1 MRVEARGL
9 LGMKRARF
17 LRVAAL
23 CAVACFSGAVDVRA
37 NSLEALISETV
48 ESHDRLLAGQAQVTS
63 ARERSQEALGVW
75 YPALDV
81 TANVERYRLERTNTN
96 TVIAPAQELTATIT
110 QLLWDFGG
118 ANATVERARLQL
130 VQSEISLVQT
140 RQTLIS
146 EALTAYINL
155 LRSAEVVLFARRSEE
170 NIRRQTGLEEARIEA
185 GSGLSTDLLQAK
197 TQLAGA
203 QARRVDAEGAYEL
216 ALNRYR
222 SVFGDVPEDIGA
234 LPGLKVDHS
243 SLPDTLEHALDLAFK
258 GNPELR
264 LTAIDVS
271 LSQQDRISARSDS
284 FAPTFEVVGER
295 TMTKNDGGTIGRRLE
310 SSIKLE
316 MNFPFNLGFTSIN
329 TLRAAQ
335 SDVVAA
341 TRTMGDLKRQV
352 EERVRNAWK
361 QLETARQRS
370 GYLFDQAGIA
380 RAFLEVAIQER
391 QLGQRSLIDVLS
403 GETSLINAQ
412 SDAIAAEAEVQ
423 LALVELLAASGS
435 LDYGVIETV
444 PRPDRSEM
452 LAPIAGLFGGAP
464 DPSMQLLGPDS
475 DLGTQLDPSA
485 LIQDGESSDGVFT
498 PPPSGASTTPGASPM
513 PPSGETAPSEPP
525 LSTLTPDA
533 PIVET
538 APAEPGAA
546 EPGTAEPAPAES
558 QPFLDALESPPSFDT
573 LPRPEPPDQPV
584 RDEGPAASAPQE
596 DPAAEEP
603 SEPTPPSGRDDGDL
617 DNPLFDWAQ

>member
-1 MRVEARGL
+1 
-9 LGMKRARF
+9 MKRARF

-23 CAVACFSGAVDVRA
+23 CAVACFCGPFDVRA
-37 NSLEALISETV
+37 NSLEEMIAETV
-48 ESHDRLLAGQAQVTS
+48 ETHDRLLASQAQVTA
-63 ARERSQEALGVW
+63 ARQRSKEALGVW
-75 YPALDV
+75 YPSLDV
-81 TANVERYRLERTNTN
+81 TANVERYRLERTNTD

-130 VQSEISLVQT
+130 VQSEISLVLA
-140 RQTLIS
+140 RQTLIA
-146 EALTAYINL
+146 EALAAYINL

-203 QARRVDAEGAYEL
+203 QARRVDAEGGYEL

-222 SVFGDVPEDIGA
+222 AVFGDVPADIAA
-234 LPGLKVDHS
+234 LPGMQIDAS
-243 SLPDTLEHALDLAFK
+243 GLPDTLEHALDLAFK
-258 GNPELR
+258 GNPDLR
-264 LTAIDVS
+264 LTSIDVS
-271 LSQQDRISARSDS
+271 LSQQDRISARSES

-295 TMTKNDGGTIGRRLE
+295 TMTKNDGGTIGRRTE

-423 LALVELLAASGS
+423 LALIELLAASGS
-435 LDYGVIETV
+435 LDYSVIETV

-452 LAPIAGLFGGAP
+452 LAPIAGLFGDTT
-464 DPSMQLLGPDS
+464 DPSMQLLSPGG
-475 DLGTQLDPSA
+475 DLGDSLDPSA
-485 LIQDGESSDGVFT
+485 LIDGGTPSDGVFT
-498 PPPSGASTTPGASPM
+498 PPPDGNPVLDTTPLV
-513 PPSGETAPSEPP
+513 PSEPQAPLEPP

-533 PIVET
+533 PIIETPPPAAPVEDA
-538 APAEPGAA
+538 APPETPNY
-546 EPGTAEPAPAES
+546 
-558 QPFLDALESPPSFDT
+558 LDSLQEPPSFDT
-573 LPRPEPPDQPV
+573 LPYPEPP
-584 RDEGPAASAPQE
+584 
-596 DPAAEEP
+596 
-603 SEPTPPSGRDDGDL
+603 SEPARAEGVEDTSGAAAPAPESQPAPASPPAGTRRDDGEL

>member
-1 MRVEARGL
+1 
-9 LGMKRARF
+9 MKRARF

-23 CAVACFSGAVDVRA
+23 CAVACFCGPFDVRA
-37 NSLEALISETV
+37 NSLEEMIAETV
-48 ESHDRLLAGQAQVTS
+48 ETHDRLLASQAQVTA
-63 ARERSQEALGVW
+63 ARQRSKEALGVW
-75 YPALDV
+75 YPSLDV
-81 TANVERYRLERTNTN
+81 TANVERYRLERTNTD

-130 VQSEISLVQT
+130 VQSEISLVLA
-140 RQTLIS
+140 RQTLIA
-146 EALTAYINL
+146 EALAAYINL

-203 QARRVDAEGAYEL
+203 QARRVDAEGGYEL

-222 SVFGDVPEDIGA
+222 AVFGDVPADIAA
-234 LPGLKVDHS
+234 LPGMQIDAS
-243 SLPDTLEHALDLAFK
+243 GLPDTLEHALDLAFK
-258 GNPELR
+258 GNPDLR
-264 LTAIDVS
+264 LTSIDVS
-271 LSQQDRISARSDS
+271 LSQQDRISARSES

-295 TMTKNDGGTIGRRLE
+295 TMTKNDGGTIGRRTE

-423 LALVELLAASGS
+423 LALIELLAASGS
-435 LDYGVIETV
+435 LDYSVIETV

-452 LAPIAGLFGGAP
+452 LAPIAGLFGDTT
-464 DPSMQLLGPDS
+464 DPSMQLLSPGG
-475 DLGTQLDPSA
+475 DLGDSLDPSA
-485 LIQDGESSDGVFT
+485 LIDGGAPSDGVFT
-498 PPPSGASTTPGASPM
+498 PPPDGNRVLDTTPLV
-513 PPSGETAPSEPP
+513 PSEPQAPLEPP

-533 PIVET
+533 PIIETPPPAAPVEDA
-538 APAEPGAA
+538 APPETPNY
-546 EPGTAEPAPAES
+546 
-558 QPFLDALESPPSFDT
+558 LDSLQEPPSFDT
-573 LPRPEPPDQPV
+573 LPYPEPP
-584 RDEGPAASAPQE
+584 
-596 DPAAEEP
+596 
-603 SEPTPPSGRDDGDL
+603 SEPARAEGVEDTSGAAAPAPESQPAPASPPAGTRRDDGEL